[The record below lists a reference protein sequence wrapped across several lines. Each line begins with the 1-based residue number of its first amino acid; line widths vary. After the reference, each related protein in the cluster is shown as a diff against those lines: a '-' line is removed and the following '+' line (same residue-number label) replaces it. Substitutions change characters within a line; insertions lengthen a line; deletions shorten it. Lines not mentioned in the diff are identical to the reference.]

1 MQEGGGRGRGGQRR
15 EEGGGGGGKARSD
28 GVCTNPDLEGLQ
40 VGTGR
45 ALQSSNGPVRAM
57 THKRI
62 HY

>member
-1 MQEGGGRGRGGQRR
+1 M
-15 EEGGGGGGKARSD
+15 GGGGGGVRGGRKGGKARSD